1 MCAPITELPSNIS
14 TMEWGGKALS
24 VIRTEKKNQWG
35 CKSEGYPD
43 KYSDQMNMNML
54 FYRFL
59 IKIAEIR
66 IIIGI

>member
-1 MCAPITELPSNIS
+1 
-14 TMEWGGKALS
+14 MEWGGKALF